1 MPPLVKYSLIRIG
14 LFAGVLVILMLAGVP
29 GWLSA
34 IAAALVALSVA
45 YIFFRQ
51 QRDDAIAAVVK
62 KPAASERSAATG
74 PSTASAHGADEQ
86 AEDQ

>member
-1 MPPLVKYSLIRIG
+1 MPPLVKYSLIRLG
-14 LFAGVLVILMLAGVP
+14 LFAGVLVILMLVGVP
-29 GWLSA
+29 GWLAA

-45 YIFFRQ
+45 YIFFRK

-62 KPAASERSAATG
+62 KPGSVAAAG

-86 AEDQ
+86 AEDR

>member
-1 MPPLVKYSLIRIG
+1 
-14 LFAGVLVILMLAGVP
+14 
-29 GWLSA
+29 
-34 IAAALVALSVA
+34 VALSVA

-62 KPAASERSAATG
+62 KPASGEAAG